1 MTDGSSNPWLTRPAE
16 SQPVAPRS
24 EATEPV
30 LPATTGPTAPQRG
43 VPAPGASDQLPIQP
57 QPRDAELWWLGV
69 HGGAG
74 ETSLA
79 ALVPD
84 WPAAEHAWPQ
94 IPGACG
100 VRVVLTARSNMRGL
114 RAAQVAATQW
124 AAGLVPHVEVVG
136 LVIVADAPGRL
147 PRPLREFSQIV
158 GGGVPRTWILPWIEA
173 WRLGEPPALSDA
185 PREVRRL
192 VDDLRAVVRPG
203 AAGTVN
209 RKETR

>member
-1 MTDGSSNPWLTRPAE
+1 MSDTNPWVSRAQMQATPVTATPA
-16 SQPVAPRS
+16 ALS
-24 EATEPV
+24 E
-30 LPATTGPTAPQRG
+30 PAVTGPLTPQRG
-43 VPAPGASDQLPIQP
+43 VPAPDAVDQLPTHAQHQTAP
-57 QPRDAELWWLGV
+57 LWWLGV

-79 ALVPD
+79 ALVSD
-84 WPAAEHAWPQ
+84 WRAAEHAWPRT
-94 IPGACG
+94 PGGGG

-114 RAAQVAATQW
+114 RAAQAAATQW
-124 AAGLVPHVEVVG
+124 AAGLVPHIEVVG

-147 PRPLREFSQIV
+147 PRALREFSQIV
-158 GGGVPRTWILPWIEA
+158 GGGVPRTWTLPWIEA

-192 VDDLRAVVRPG
+192 VDDLAAVVRPG

>member
-1 MTDGSSNPWLTRPAE
+1 MSDTNPWVSRAQIQASPV
-16 SQPVAPRS
+16 VAPT
-24 EATEPV
+24 AEPHE
-30 LPATTGPTAPQRG
+30 PALAGPSGPQRG
-43 VPAPGASDQLPIQP
+43 VPAPDRADQLPTHAQERHP
-57 QPRDAELWWLGV
+57 ALWWLGV

-74 ETSLA
+74 ESTLA
-79 ALVPD
+79 ELVPD
-84 WPAAEHAWPQ
+84 WPAADHGWPQ
-94 IPGACG
+94 PPGPG
-100 VRVVLTARSNMRGL
+100 PVRVVLTARANMRGL
-114 RAAQVAATQW
+114 RAAQAAATQW

-158 GGGVPRTWILPWIEA
+158 GGGVPRTWTLPWIEA

-192 VDDLRAVVRPG
+192 LDDLRAVVRPG
-203 AAGTVN
+203 AVGTVN

>member
-1 MTDGSSNPWLTRPAE
+1 MSDTNPWVSRAQIPATPVTATPAE
-16 SQPVAPRS
+16 HS
-24 EATEPV
+24 EP
-30 LPATTGPTAPQRG
+30 PFTGPHAPQRG
-43 VPAPGASDQLPIQP
+43 VPAPVLADQLPTRSRHQAAP
-57 QPRDAELWWLGV
+57 LWWLGV

-94 IPGACG
+94 IPGASG

-114 RAAQVAATQW
+114 RAARVAATQW
-124 AAGLVPHVEVVG
+124 ASGLVPHVEVVG

-158 GGGVPRTWILPWIEA
+158 GGGVPRTWTLPWIEA

-192 VDDLRAVVRPG
+192 VDDLAAVVRPG